1 MKILAAEK
9 YYFVTGGA
17 SRVFMETNS
26 LLERHGHQVIPFT
39 GRYAKNFATP
49 YSRYFVPRFSLFSG
63 EDEGRPTIT
72 QMAKAYADALYAFDV
87 VRAIDRIVAEQRP
100 DVAHLHTILFQL
112 SPSLITRL
120 SGAGIPVIQTLH
132 DFNLVCASRYL
143 YTGGRICERCKG
155 RRYYQALLQNCCNG
169 NFLVSFMSFSAM
181 CFHTLFHLYPGK
193 IDLFISPSRFL
204 RTKMIEWG
212 LSPKRI
218 VHIDHFLP
226 ASQFSGE
233 RNGSEDYFVF
243 AGYLVRQKGIYTLL
257 KAMTKVRS
265 GRLLLAGRGPER
277 SGVEAFIRDHALK
290 NVELIGFLGEAAYAD
305 ILSKAKFVVFPS
317 EWYETFGMGILE
329 SFLLGKP
336 VIASDLG
343 AYPELVRPGET
354 GLLFEPGNADD
365 LAEKITSL
373 LQDDG
378 RTEAMG
384 RTARDIAVL
393 NYNEDLHYQR
403 LMKVY
408 ERPRG

>member
-1 MKILAAEK
+1 MKILTAEK

-17 SRVFMETNS
+17 SRVFMETNN

-39 GRYAKNFATP
+39 GRYAKNFETP

-87 VRAIDRIVAEQRP
+87 ARAIDRIVAEQRP
-100 DVAHLHTILFQL
+100 EVAHLHTILYQL

-120 SGAGIPVIQTLH
+120 SRAGIPVVQTLH

-155 RRYYQALLQNCCNG
+155 RRYHQALLQNCCNG

-204 RTKMIEWG
+204 RTK
-212 LSPKRI
+212 
-218 VHIDHFLP
+218 
-226 ASQFSGE
+226 
-233 RNGSEDYFVF
+233 
-243 AGYLVRQKGIYTLL
+243 
-257 KAMTKVRS
+257 AMTRVRR
-265 GRLLLAGRGPER
+265 GGLRRAGRGPER
-277 SGVEAFIRDHALK
+277 AGVEAFIRDHALK

-336 VIASDLG
+336 VVASNLG

-378 RTEAMG
+378 WTEAMG
-384 RTARDIAVL
+384 RTARDMAVL